1 MLLQGKS
8 KNLLGGPELSINGD
22 TNHAYE
28 TGGEKHEIETHN
40 LNNIVTQDSS
50 QKTNNQTRK
59 TCDPKYST
67 DVKSATY
74 ITFENRAHDSQPG
87 PERHEKNRDLDLPQG
102 RKKNFEFAKQMR
114 FTAWRDINI
123 ESLGYDPRSTYVEK
137 FWLPFLGP
145 STILLERR
153 IIESLELNPF
163 GFEME
168 LEELSQM
175 LGLGSNIGK
184 NSSIQKTLNR
194 LVIFELARVMP
205 SHAFSV
211 RLKMPPLPQ
220 RYVNR
225 LPLLLQKQHKV
236 VIKSGP
242 DNNISAIRTR
252 ARSLALSLSK
262 LGHDRQSIENQLIS
276 WRFHPSVCY
285 ETLSWIEKTQTSGS
299 QNNEREIAEN

>member
-1 MLLQGKS
+1 M
-8 KNLLGGPELSINGD
+8 PINGD
-22 TNHAYE
+22 NNCNYE
-28 TGGEKHEIETHN
+28 TGGAEQA
-40 LNNIVTQDSS
+40 NNTSRPGIATQDQS
-50 QKTNNQTRK
+50 QKSSYQTRE
-59 TCDPKYST
+59 TREPKYRTGDKST
-67 DVKSATY
+67 NSA
-74 ITFENRAHDSQPG
+74 ISINRAQESSSGLEHQGNSQDFG
-87 PERHEKNRDLDLPQG
+87 ETINRRKNY
-102 RKKNFEFAKQMR
+102 EFAKQMR

-145 STILLERR
+145 STVLLERR
-153 IIESLELNPF
+153 IIEALEMNPF
-163 GFEME
+163 GFEMG

-175 LGLGSNIGK
+175 LGLGNNIGK

-194 LVIFELARVMP
+194 LVIFELARIMP

-220 RYVNR
+220 RYINR

-236 VIKSGP
+236 VVQSGP
-242 DNNISAIRTR
+242 ENSISAIRTR

-276 WRFHPSVCY
+276 WRFHPSICY
-285 ETLSWIEKTQTSGS
+285 ETLAWIENAETLDM
-299 QNNEREIAEN
+299 QNNERETAGS